1 LNINLAFSSRLFAE
15 IILRYSESIRST
27 RTKQVRFKKELDL
40 MHTTSTQATN
50 IFQIF
55 YPWNETVNSHTI
67 LNIDALSLMMPYP
80 VKNLLDPINRFIIRS
95 KNTVLAYSHNG
106 GFCIKWTGKKHN
118 RKCFSIPFVSN
129 VFNS

>member
-1 LNINLAFSSRLFAE
+1 
-15 IILRYSESIRST
+15 
-27 RTKQVRFKKELDL
+27 
-40 MHTTSTQATN
+40 MHTTPPQARN

-95 KNTVLAYSHNG
+95 KITVLAYSHNG
-106 GFCIKWTGKKHN
+106 GFL
-118 RKCFSIPFVSN
+118 
-129 VFNS
+129 